1 MGVKNSTA
9 QQKERKKKR
18 VTWRPAGTE
27 FNSFFDIFC
36 EINSVILGHFSHVLR
51 ISLQIYH
58 HR

>member
-1 MGVKNSTA
+1 MGTA
-9 QQKERKKKR
+9 ERKKEKR